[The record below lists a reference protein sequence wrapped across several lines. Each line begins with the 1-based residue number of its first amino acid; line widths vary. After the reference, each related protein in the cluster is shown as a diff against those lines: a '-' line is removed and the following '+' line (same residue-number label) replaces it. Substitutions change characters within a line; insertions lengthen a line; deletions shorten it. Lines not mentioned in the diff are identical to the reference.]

1 MQVVYFIKHMTA
13 YEMRISDWSSDVCT
27 SDLSSLKCCSTS
39 IGNACIQFGC
49 AVWPIGLVPGRL
61 GCSCMPNKSSRET
74 TIKGLGALATK
85 PRMASR
91 GTSVGGLAGAR
102 SEEHTSEP
110 QSLMRISYAV
120 FCLKINRPPHTRRQ
134 IRSGLERHT

>member
-91 GTSVGGLAGAR
+91 GTSVGGLAGAPDKQPAACMAFHKAFL
-102 SEEHTSEP
+102 S
-110 QSLMRISYAV
+110 
-120 FCLKINRPPHTRRQ
+120 Q
-134 IRSGLERHT
+134 IGRASCRERVCQYV